1 MVLVKSRS
9 HSKIELEIYKSI
21 MNVGIIPCDNGLGH
35 ISRSVEL
42 ANILIKKF
50 EVTLFLSKSIKI
62 FQFPKK
68 YLLKKLI
75 PILG

>member
-42 ANILIKKF
+42 ANILIKSLRLLYFYLKHKKF
-50 EVTLFLSKSIKI
+50 SIQKI
-62 FQFPKK
+62 SI
-68 YLLKKLI
+68 KKLI

>member
-50 EVTLFLSKSIKI
+50 EVTLF
-62 FQFPKK
+62 
-68 YLLKKLI
+68 YLKA
-75 PILG
+75 

>member
-50 EVTLFLSKSIKI
+50 KVTLFLSKSVKNFSISKKISIKKRDH
-62 FQFPKK
+62 F
-68 YLLKKLI
+68 
-75 PILG
+75 